1 MCNDVSMNTSETYSP
16 EWIAGWFAGRL
27 PEGWFTA
34 APSVTVDGRQ
44 ILVVGTLAGPELPEG
59 AAADFKAAAEAG
71 RIARFR
77 EATRPE
83 RIAIAREAQRRFDLP
98 VTWGATCGA
107 TTITFTPGGS
117 GGPRAGGHELRAEL
131 RRRRAWRRGLHAP
144 WAPAPWGWG
153 PVPWAW
159 RAGDVRDL

>member
-1 MCNDVSMNTSETYSP
+1 MNTHSA

-27 PEGWFTA
+27 PDGWFTT
-34 APSVTVDGRQ
+34 APSVTTDGRQ
-44 ILVVGTLAGPELPEG
+44 ILVVGALAGPELPED
-59 AAADFKAAAEAG
+59 ATAEFRAAAEAG

-98 VTWGATCGA
+98 VTWGATCGG

-117 GGPRAGGHELRAEL
+117 GVPRIGGPELRAAL
-131 RRRRAWRRGLHAP
+131 RRRRAWQARPHVLWPG
-144 WAPAPWGWG
+144 PWGWG
-153 PVPWAW
+153 PTPWAG
-159 RAGDVRDL
+159 RTEDVRAL